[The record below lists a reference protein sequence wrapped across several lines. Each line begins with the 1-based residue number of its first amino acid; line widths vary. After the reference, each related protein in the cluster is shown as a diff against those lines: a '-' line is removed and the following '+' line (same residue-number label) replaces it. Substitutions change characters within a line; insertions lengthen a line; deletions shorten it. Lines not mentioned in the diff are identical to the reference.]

1 MQRDYTLN
9 ETNLFERSF
18 SMKKSTMLLSLLSL
32 SFLVACG
39 NKAEQLPVHQ
49 PGIESDLATDSQ
61 EVSTDKVDSQPA
73 IDSSD
78 MNTSEE
84 SIEETTPNL
93 VEEESQPS
101 TNPEDDSVGQDDK
114 VIPEFPLEME
124 TPKTDGKDE

>member
-1 MQRDYTLN
+1 
-9 ETNLFERSF
+9 
-18 SMKKSTMLLSLLSL
+18 MKKSTMLLSLLSL

-49 PGIESDLATDSQ
+49 PGIESDLATDLQ